1 MARAASERRMTPREL
16 AGWVFLGAFT
26 IILLWVAAMVMV
38 VGLPYYL
45 EPNEARALHPYDAYL
60 GSNRVFGLLLG
71 MMGTFLMTI
80 MLLYSVRKWLPF
92 TSFMGGSPFWM
103 RFHMLCGLLGP
114 LYIVLHGELKLPT
127 GFVAIGFWCM
137 ILVAVSG
144 FFGRYLFGYF
154 PAAAQDLKLDLKQA
168 QRRLSEL
175 RAQLVADT
183 RDVTGSHVQ
192 QAVALAKNL
201 EFEPQSLGELIILD
215 ADVRRR
221 ADMIRIMLHRAKLPK
236 EARRRAETT
245 LVEQLF
251 LRRSMAGF
259 DTARRMLRYWNL
271 FHQPLAMAMYLII
284 AVHIAYAVLYGG
296 SIATLLSVFG

>member
-1 MARAASERRMTPREL
+1 MARAASERRMTAREL

-26 IILLWVAAMVMV
+26 VTFLWVAAMVMLI
-38 VGLPYYL
+38 GLPYYIV
-45 EPNEARALHPYDAYL
+45 PNAERAAHAYDQTL
-60 GSNRVFGLLLG
+60 GSNRIVGLLLG
-71 MMGTFLMTI
+71 IVGTFLMHV
-80 MLLYSVRKWLPF
+80 MLLYTVRKWLPL
-92 TSFMGGSPFWM
+92 TGFMGGSQFWM

-114 LYIVLHGELKLPT
+114 LYIVLHGEIKLPT
-127 GFVAIGFWCM
+127 GFIAIGFWCM
-137 ILVAVSG
+137 VLVAISG

-154 PAAAQDLKLDLKQA
+154 PAAAQDLKLDLQQA

-183 RDVTGSHVQ
+183 RDATGGHIQ

-201 EFEPQSLGELIILD
+201 EFEPQSLGELIVLD

-221 ADMIRIMLHRAKLPK
+221 VDLIRIMLHRAKLPK

-271 FHQPLAMAMYLII
+271 FHQPLAIAMYLIVWI
-284 AVHIAYAVLYGG
+284 HIGYALFYGG
-296 SIATLLSVFG
+296 SLGTLLSVFG